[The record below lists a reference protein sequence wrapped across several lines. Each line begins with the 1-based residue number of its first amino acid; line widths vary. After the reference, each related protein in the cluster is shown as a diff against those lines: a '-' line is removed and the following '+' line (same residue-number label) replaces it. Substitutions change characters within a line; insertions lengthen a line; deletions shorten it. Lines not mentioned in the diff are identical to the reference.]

1 MLWDARGTP
10 AASCPR
16 VCFWGQDTTCKA
28 RRVLLPSRGTWAG
41 WRSNPRPQ
49 HVLGSSQLGGDPAGK
64 DLGGLV
70 DTNVSMSQACVLMTK
85 VASGVLGCVR
95 SVASTSR

>member
-1 MLWDARGTP
+1 MLWDTRGTS

-49 HVLGSSQLGGDPAGK
+49 HVLGSSQLGGDPTEK

-70 DTNVSMSQACVLMTK
+70 DTNEPGLCTHGKGGQWCPGL
-85 VASGVLGCVR
+85 R
-95 SVASTSR
+95 